1 MAEKNK
7 TTPKSAPFDI
17 GTFLLIAGAAVNIPR
32 WMGVFI
38 PDNSAIGQWMHQMLL
53 PVLDA
58 IAGALM
64 GIVAAG
70 AVMYVFHSLGNTQ
83 RVTER
88 TRTGKDGKE
97 KRTVKHNERWYITAI
112 LGVGILLVSVY
123 ILEPYAKSVMPEFVR
138 ANVGDATVWSYLVVL
153 ASEMII
159 AAVAMTD
166 KNAAGFATSKIEQ
179 PIAEVKAATST
190 PEQLVI
196 VEKPALTTP
205 EQTLSTWLI
214 AHTLD
219 YQCKEQGCTFDAVHE
234 AQANGRSSK
243 WETSKQAE
251 ESLRKMLSGHQ
262 VKHKKQAPIP
272 VDVGSVFGK

>member
-1 MAEKNK
+1 MSEKNRAI
-7 TTPKSAPFDI
+7 PKRAPFDI

-38 PDNSAIGQWMHQMLL
+38 PDNSAIGQWMHQVLL

-97 KRTVKHNERWYITAI
+97 KKTIKHNERWYITAI

-138 ANVGDATVWSYLVVL
+138 SNVGDATVWSYLAVL

-166 KNAAGFATSKIEQ
+166 KNAAGFAPNKIEQ
-179 PIAEVKAATST
+179 PIAEVKAIAS
-190 PEQLVI
+190 E
-196 VEKPALTTP
+196 EKPDKTAQVAAAVAHPFACSHCERSFATQNALN
-205 EQTLSTWLI
+205 
-214 AHTLD
+214 AHERSHKAKVVGYVATFEPVT
-219 YQCKEQGCTFDAVHE
+219 KEGE
-234 AQANGRSSK
+234 
-243 WETSKQAE
+243 
-251 ESLRKMLSGHQ
+251 RK
-262 VKHKKQAPIP
+262 
-272 VDVGSVFGK
+272 